1 MDWST
6 WTDEEVQPPVV
17 PNQAE
22 ISEKARGRLLWFS
35 TFWALVLTCQIRK
48 RTHISV
54 SLSLSLSPGVV
65 YLERGVAAC
74 VAVESKSR
82 IAVSNGVD
90 RESEC
95 QAGSFLK
102 VADEDEN
109 MLFGGTLASRCC
121 TCRWWHLSKELQ
133 LESICQMG
141 RKHGHNL
148 EPYIKKN
155 HKLSIYIHLS
165 IHDASWQLHHR
176 KILPNRK
183 SIATVATNRAPQPRQ
198 VLEASNR
205 LNRGPLTPPW
215 WMVSTL
221 WVRRF
226 SGTTVEMSW
235 DGPVS

>member
-6 WTDEEVQPPVV
+6 WTDEEVQSPVV

-22 ISEKARGRLLWFS
+22 ISEKARGRLLGFS
-35 TFWALVLTCQIRK
+35 TSWALVLTCQIRK

-54 SLSLSLSPGVV
+54 SLSLSPGVV

-109 MLFGGTLASRCC
+109 MLLGGMLASRCC

-133 LESICQMG
+133 LQSICQMG

-148 EPYIKKN
+148 EPYIN
-155 HKLSIYIHLS
+155 NFKLSIYIRLYMMH
-165 IHDASWQLHHR
+165 HDSYIIEKFCQIGNR
-176 KILPNRK
+176 SLP
-183 SIATVATNRAPQPRQ
+183 
-198 VLEASNR
+198 
-205 LNRGPLTPPW
+205 
-215 WMVSTL
+215 
-221 WVRRF
+221 
-226 SGTTVEMSW
+226 
-235 DGPVS
+235 

>member
-35 TFWALVLTCQIRK
+35 TSWALVLTCQIRK

-54 SLSLSLSPGVV
+54 LSPGVV

-82 IAVSNGVD
+82 IGVSNGVD

-133 LESICQMG
+133 LQSICQMG
-141 RKHGHNL
+141 RKYGHNHVTIL
-148 EPYIKKN
+148 FLKSYIN
-155 HKLSIYIHLS
+155 SIISYQYTSIRLYMIH
-165 IHDASWQLHHR
+165 HDSYSHR

-183 SIATVATNRAPQPRQ
+183 SSSLP
-198 VLEASNR
+198 
-205 LNRGPLTPPW
+205 
-215 WMVSTL
+215 
-221 WVRRF
+221 
-226 SGTTVEMSW
+226 
-235 DGPVS
+235 